1 MKILFSR
8 SSYRAL
14 KRPPLTAEE
23 RDRCLGAIER
33 FVENPRHPGLNFER
47 LDRWPERNHCS
58 IRASKE
64 LRVILAVPGPS
75 FANPETAMVVNMGHH
90 DSMYD
95 WARRQDFFS
104 DPAEGVD
111 VCDLVAEE
119 SPATALRSLNDFEE
133 WQVFLYPEQAKW
145 TTRRFSGPA
154 RIRGGAGTGKTVI
167 ALHRAAELGR
177 RFPDGKV
184 LFSTFSRSLVSH
196 LRTLYDG
203 IPNAPG
209 NVEFRSVFQVARHLL
224 GPFEIDDASVRRSFD
239 AAYDRI
245 VPGTGLAGCGRAYLK
260 EEIERVIKGRRA
272 SREEYLDTDRFQ
284 RLGRILSMR
293 RRERET
299 CWRLREAW
307 DEEMERA
314 GTTSW
319 PDILIRAQDEVAAR
333 DAGLYRAVVV
343 DEGQDMTASGMSL
356 LRCLVAGGSDN
367 PVPADGFFYVDD
379 AAQQIY
385 AGGFHPTWAGLDIR
399 GRSITLETAYR
410 TTRQIMDAATA
421 VRDAGSPVDA
431 GGDNGPA
438 PIEEFGSDDGHPP
451 AWLQRGKRQE
461 IETIARGIE
470 HLVRNED
477 FGEEE
482 IGVFARGNDEADL
495 CARALGKRGF
505 LCAPLKELTLDDAF
519 PPGIRIGTF
528 DRCKGLEFRA
538 VFIPRLGASVF
549 PGRYVGDPKPELDA
563 PDSRTENGNKREEEE
578 REHRQLMLDRL
589 YVGMT
594 RARERLYLV
603 SDEAPDPILEPAL
616 SFCDI
621 YPPSRP
627 PPWEN

>member
-33 FVENPRHPGLNFER
+33 FVENPRHPGLNFES
-47 LDRWPERNHCS
+47 LDRWPDRNHCS

-75 FANPETAMVVNMGHH
+75 FSNPETAMVVNMGHH

-95 WARRQDFFS
+95 WARRQDFSS

-111 VCDLVAEE
+111 VCELVAEE
-119 SPATALRSLNDFEE
+119 SPATALQNSNDFEE
-133 WQVFLYPEQAKW
+133 WQVFLHPEQAKRA
-145 TTRRFSGPA
+145 TRRFSGPA

-167 ALHRAAELGR
+167 ALHRVAELGR
-177 RFPDGKV
+177 RFPDEKV

-196 LRTLYDG
+196 LRELFRG
-203 IPNAPG
+203 IPNAPN
-209 NVEFRSVFQVARHLL
+209 NVEFRSVHQIAASLL
-224 GPFEIDDASVRRSFD
+224 GPFRIDSESVQRAFD
-239 AAYDRI
+239 AAYDRV
-245 VPGTGLAGCGRAYLK
+245 VPGTGLAECGRAYLR

-284 RLGRILSMR
+284 RLGRILSLR
-293 RRERET
+293 RGQREV
-299 CWRLREAW
+299 CWKLREAW
-307 DEEMERA
+307 DDEMDKI

-319 PDILIRAQDEVAAR
+319 PDLLIGACNEAAAR
-333 DAGLYRAVVV
+333 GVAVYRAVVV
-343 DEGQDMTASGMSL
+343 DEGQDITASGMSL
-356 LRCLVAGGSDN
+356 LRCLVAGSLDG
-367 PVPADGFFYVDD
+367 PIPEDGFFYVDD
-379 AAQQIY
+379 AAQRIY
-385 AGGFHPTWAGLDIR
+385 AGGFHATWARLDIR
-399 GRSITLETAYR
+399 GRSITLDTAYR
-410 TTRQIMDAATA
+410 TTRQIMAVAKA

-431 GGDNGPA
+431 GADDGPA
-438 PIEEFGSDDGHPP
+438 AIQDFSSDAGRPP
-451 AWLQRGKRQE
+451 AWIQRGYRQE
-461 IETIARGIE
+461 IRTIARGIE
-470 HLVRNED
+470 HLVRHE
-477 FGEEE
+477 GYSEEE
-482 IGVFARGNDEADL
+482 IGVFARGNDEAGL
-495 CARALGKRGF
+495 CARALGKHGF
-505 LCAPLKELTLDDAF
+505 RFALLKELRSDEPL

-549 PGRYVGDPKPELDA
+549 PGRYVGDPKPQPRA
-563 PDSRTENGNKREEEE
+563 PDGSAQVAGKREEEE
-578 REHRQLMLDRL
+578 KEHRQLMLDRL

-603 SDEAPDPILEPAL
+603 SDEAPDPILEPAR

-627 PPWEN
+627 LPWEN